1 MSGGYV
7 SIDKTERRPFPTGRL
22 SVLVSSVL
30 ILAIC
35 LTWTY
40 LSMRAVMDIG
50 GSCADGGP
58 YVSAQPCPSGAGF
71 IGLAIPLGIVAAM
84 TATVA
89 AVSLKAPALGLLA
102 WAILFGSL
110 GWNFLDYG
118 FFGFNAPDPGFIV
131 CGVVFELMALPALLV
146 TVVPRFTKLGTVGVI
161 KSQNSGLWWG
171 IYAALGFIGM
181 ALAVWSFY
189 SWR

>member
-7 SIDKTERRPFPTGRL
+7 SVDKTVRPRFPTVRL
-22 SVLVSSVL
+22 AVLISSVL

-71 IGLAIPLGIVAAM
+71 IGLAIPLGIFAAM
-84 TATVA
+84 AATVA
-89 AVSLKAPALGLLA
+89 AVSLKAPTLGMLA
-102 WAILFGSL
+102 WALLFGSL

-118 FFGFNAPDPGFIV
+118 FFGFGGADPGFIV
-131 CGVVFELMALPALLV
+131 CGVVFELMALPALLL
-146 TVVPRFTKLGTVGVI
+146 TVVPRYSKLGSLGANELENT
-161 KSQNSGLWWG
+161 GLWWG